1 MVGRGKCQMIKIN
14 EGNGGNHRYP
24 DVGAF
29 AFSVSIFLRT
39 RS

>member
-1 MVGRGKCQMIKIN
+1 MVGRRRRQLIRIK
-14 EGNGGNHRYP
+14 EGNGISHRYP
-24 DVGAF
+24 EEGAF